1 MSGGGD
7 PVGGGV
13 HATDDR
19 RGTRLPG
26 ASEGTGS
33 VQGVQGGD
41 GGGIIG
47 GAQYDT
53 AWASDRG
60 DMDLENL
67 GHRGKSRGRT
77 ARPSCPRETHRAA
90 RWRNPP
96 VRAETRTAIRVN
108 FMHWNVLDTVVILEE
123 GKSPTHSAPNATC
136 WYPVVHWT
144 EGNLTPQSEPG
155 ERSGREGG

>member
-90 RWRNPP
+90 RWRNPQYERKQGRQYGYILCTGMSWTP
-96 VRAETRTAIRVN
+96 WSFWRRENHPPTVPPMQHAGTLSYTEQKET
-108 FMHWNVLDTVVILEE
+108 
-123 GKSPTHSAPNATC
+123 
-136 WYPVVHWT
+136 
-144 EGNLTPQSEPG
+144 
-155 ERSGREGG
+155 